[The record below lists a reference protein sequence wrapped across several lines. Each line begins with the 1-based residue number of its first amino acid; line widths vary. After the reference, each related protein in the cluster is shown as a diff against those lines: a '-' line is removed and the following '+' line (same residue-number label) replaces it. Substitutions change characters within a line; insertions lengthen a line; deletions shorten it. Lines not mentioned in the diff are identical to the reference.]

1 MPWLLVF
8 VIVAMVA
15 AYIFTPRPS
24 MENAKAASLD
34 EFSFPTNSNGRVVP
48 EVFGTV
54 EVHGNILWYGDLA
67 TSSITQSS

>member
-8 VIVAMVA
+8 VIIAMVA
-15 AYIFTPRPS
+15 AYIFTPKPS
-24 MENAKAASLD
+24 MENAKSASLD

-54 EVHGNILWYGDLA
+54 EIHGNILWYGDLY
-67 TSSITQSS
+67 SVPITQSN